1 MIATAAAPT
10 WTRTNYTSST
20 AFIGIVKINDYNPS
34 FPITV
39 EEGDYIG
46 AFVGE
51 ECRMIAKV
59 FAYDGKL
66 YVSSV
71 IQGGD
76 MSDMTGLTSEPEE
89 VEFKVWDNSASQLV
103 SAQVYGT
110 LFTES
115 AGEIFDYEIG
125 KPNTDSKLESLSVTD
140 YTLDPAFS
148 ASTTE
153 YQISVPFGTALPASS
168 AYTAVVADSR
178 ANATVVAATEFGSDN
193 TATTTITV
201 TAEDNT
207 TTVYTITFVQEP
219 CTAEVPT
226 TSEVKDAA
234 YCVGSTNMYL
244 TAMFGNKSHKAVWY
258 DVQTDGE
265 ALFTGNEFNPGKTYG
280 GIYTY
285 YVARNDGTCESAERL
300 QVTLTINDNPFPMIK
315 CLDNEYCANAD
326 AVTLEAT
333 QPYVSVVFTVNGKTA
348 TEFNPATANAG
359 ENTIVCQ
366 VMDENSCR
374 GDAS

>member
-1 MIATAAAPT
+1 MKSLKTFLNRVVLTFGILFPMIATAAAPT

-76 MSDMTGLTSEPEE
+76 ASDMTGSTSTPEE
-89 VEFKVWDNSASQLV
+89 VEFKVWDNSANQLV

-148 ASTTE
+148 ATTTE
-153 YQISVPFGTALPASS
+153 YEISVPYGTSLPASS
-168 AYTAVVADSR
+168 AYTAVAADSR
-178 ANATVVAATEFGSDN
+178 ANAAVVAATEFGSDN
-193 TATTTITV
+193 KATTTITV

-207 TTVYTITFVQEP
+207 TTVYTITFVQEA
-219 CTAEVPT
+219 CTATAPT
-226 TSEVKDAA
+226 DSEVRDVVA
-234 YCVGSTNMYL
+234 YCYGDSNIVL
-244 TAMFGNKSHKAVWY
+244 DAMFSNKSHNAVWY
-258 DVQTDGE
+258 DVQTEGTP
-265 ALFTGNEFNPGKTYG
+265 LFLGNSFKPGVSDPG
-280 GIYTY
+280 QYTY
-285 YVARNDGTCESAERL
+285 YVARNDGTCESTERTK
-300 QVTLTINDNPFPMIK
+300 VTLLINDKPYPTIVG
-315 CLDNEYCANAD
+315 LDEEYCANEA
-326 AVTLEAT
+326 AVTLGVE
-333 QPYVSVVFTVNGKTA
+333 QSYVSVAFTVNGAPSLRALTYR
-348 TEFNPATANAG
+348 P
-359 ENTIVCQ
+359 
-366 VMDENSCR
+366 R
-374 GDAS
+374 